1 MSNESVVAAGSALAL
16 AGSLLFLIDVWP
28 VLRRP
33 HEEAEREYHASFP
46 KLPQMGYDHYKS
58 AVAAIEARLR
68 RRRRYYA
75 TGVVLIVVGFAIQI
89 VGAFL

>member
-1 MSNESVVAAGSALAL
+1 
-16 AGSLLFLIDVWP
+16 
-28 VLRRP
+28 
-33 HEEAEREYHASFP
+33 
-46 KLPQMGYDHYKS
+46 MGYDHYKS